1 MIMATMILILSTA
14 MFFFYLQGTC
24 QKILRRKF
32 AQAFW
37 QSIATANGLE
47 FPSVRQ
53 SLESSGAPMQY
64 PRLMTALQCDFQAL
78 TYLAKNAANVS
89 QRHSSEERF
98 LILYFKWSSI
108 SLVARHWLKLREQP
122 AALKMTAIL
131 QYFANVVGE
140 RVDTVRFGNLTASD
154 YLLNL

>member
-1 MIMATMILILSTA
+1 MIMATLILILSTG
-14 MFFFYLQGTC
+14 MFFFYLQSTC

-37 QSIATANGLE
+37 QAITTANGFE
-47 FPSVRQ
+47 FPSIRQ
-53 SLESSGAPMQY
+53 ALESSGVPMQY
-64 PRLMTALQCDFQAL
+64 PRLMMALRCDFQAL
-78 TYLAKNAANVS
+78 TYLAKNAATLN

-98 LILYFKWSSI
+98 LILYFKWASL
-108 SLVARHWLKLREQP
+108 SLVVRHWLKLREKP

-140 RVDTVRFGNLTASD
+140 RANAVRFGNLTASD
-154 YLLNL
+154 FLLNL

>member
-1 MIMATMILILSTA
+1 MIMATMVLILSTA
-14 MFFFYLQGTC
+14 MFFFYLQSVG

-37 QSIATANGLE
+37 QTIAQANGFE

-53 SLESSGAPMQY
+53 ALESSGAPMQY
-64 PRLMTALQCDFQAL
+64 PRLMMALKCDFQAL
-78 TYLAKNAANVS
+78 TYLAKNAANVN
-89 QRHSSEERF
+89 QRHSSQERF
-98 LILYFKWSSI
+98 LILYFKWASV
-108 SLVARHWLKLREQP
+108 SLVVRHWLKLREQP
-122 AALKMTAIL
+122 AALNMTAIL

-140 RVDTVRFGNLTASD
+140 RADTVRFGNLTASD

>member
-1 MIMATMILILSTA
+1 MIMATMILILSTG
-14 MFFFYLQGTC
+14 MFFFYLQSTC

-37 QSIATANGLE
+37 QTIATANGFE
-47 FPSVRQ
+47 FPLIRQ
-53 SLESSGAPMQY
+53 ALESSGAPVQY
-64 PRLMTALQCDFQAL
+64 PGLMKALKCDFQAL
-78 TYLAKNAANVS
+78 TYLAKNAANVN
-89 QRHSSEERF
+89 QRHSSQERF
-98 LILYFKWSSI
+98 LMLHFKWSAI
-108 SLVARHWLKLREQP
+108 SLVVRHALKLREQP

-140 RVDTVRFGNLTASD
+140 RANAVRFGNLTASD

>member
-14 MFFFYLQGTC
+14 MFFFYLQSVG

-37 QSIATANGLE
+37 QAMATANGFE

-53 SLESSGAPMQY
+53 ALESSGAPMQY
-64 PRLMTALQCDFQAL
+64 PRLMMNLKSDFQTL
-78 TYLAKNAANVS
+78 TYLAKNAANVN
-89 QRHSSEERF
+89 QRHSSQERF

-108 SLVARHWLKLREQP
+108 SLVVRHWLKLREQP

-140 RVDTVRFGNLTASD
+140 RANAVRFGNLTACD

>member
-1 MIMATMILILSTA
+1 MIMATMVLILSTA

-37 QSIATANGLE
+37 QAIATANGFE
-47 FPSVRQ
+47 FPSVREA
-53 SLESSGAPMQY
+53 LESSSAPMEY
-64 PRLMTALQCDFQAL
+64 PRLMTALKCDFQAL
-78 TYLAKNAANVS
+78 TYLAKNAANVN
-89 QRHSSEERF
+89 QRHSAEERF

-108 SLVARHWLKLREQP
+108 SLVVRHGLKLREQP

-140 RVDTVRFGNLTASD
+140 RADTVRFGNLTASD
-154 YLLNL
+154 YLLKL